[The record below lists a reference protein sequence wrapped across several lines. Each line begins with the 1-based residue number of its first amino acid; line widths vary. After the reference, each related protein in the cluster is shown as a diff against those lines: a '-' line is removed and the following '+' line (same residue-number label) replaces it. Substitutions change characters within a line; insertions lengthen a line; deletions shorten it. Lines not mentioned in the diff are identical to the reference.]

1 MLLSI
6 PIINLLFVKSKL
18 ILFFRQYI
26 LAQLI
31 NIISHIR
38 VRIPYINFFAPY
50 DHDSAAPPAADDD
63 EDDDNNNS
71 NNNEKREINNLHLI
85 KLKMQPFCW
94 KSIFYRAA
102 IIHLLHDDSAR
113 PATTAPHLPPPV
125 PPLVNCRMNAKKII
139 SRGRTTGIINITFLS
154 HVPPTLFCIII
165 STAHCILCDSRFYC
179 KIFTI

>member
-6 PIINLLFVKSKL
+6 PIINSLFVKSKL

-50 DHDSAAPPAADDD
+50 DHDSAAPPAAAADDD
-63 EDDDNNNS
+63 EDDDNNNSNNS

-94 KSIFYRAA
+94 NSIFYRAA
-102 IIHLLHDDSAR
+102 IIHLLHDDAAR
-113 PATTAPHLPPPV
+113 PA
-125 PPLVNCRMNAKKII
+125 
-139 SRGRTTGIINITFLS
+139 
-154 HVPPTLFCIII
+154 
-165 STAHCILCDSRFYC
+165 
-179 KIFTI
+179 

>member
-6 PIINLLFVKSKL
+6 PIINSLFVKSKL

-50 DHDSAAPPAADDD
+50 DHDSAAPPAAAADDD

-94 KSIFYRAA
+94 NSIFYRAA
-102 IIHLLHDDSAR
+102 IIHLLHDDAAR
-113 PATTAPHLPPPV
+113 PA
-125 PPLVNCRMNAKKII
+125 
-139 SRGRTTGIINITFLS
+139 
-154 HVPPTLFCIII
+154 
-165 STAHCILCDSRFYC
+165 
-179 KIFTI
+179 